1 MNAISTNGLQEKPRD
16 NSVHDDG
23 RRLFDPATCTISYLL
38 FDSGSGECAL
48 IDSVLDY
55 DPKSGRTRTASA
67 DQLIARV
74 AALGARVRWLL
85 ETHVHA
91 DHLSAA
97 PYLKTRVGGEIAI
110 GRHVTRVQ
118 DVFGKLFNAGP
129 AFAHDG
135 SQFDRLLD
143 DGDTLALGALS
154 IRAMHTPGHTPAC
167 MTYVV
172 TEAHA
177 AHDARDAAAFVG
189 DTLFMP
195 DYGTARCDFPGGDAR
210 SLYRSI
216 RKVLSLPPATRLY
229 MCHDYQPNGRAI
241 QYASTVADELRENV
255 HIREGVTEDDFV
267 AMRTARD
274 ATLDMPVLMLPSVQV
289 NMRAGRL
296 PEPEDNGVRYLKIP
310 LDAI

>member
-1 MNAISTNGLQEKPRD
+1 MGSRRNLVTTASTMTVEGF
-16 NSVHDDG
+16 
-23 RRLFDPATCTISYLL
+23 FDPTTCTISYLL